1 MIENNILGVVLAGGK
16 SERFGKDKSK
26 VKLGDKTLLE
36 HTLYKIKSKF
46 NKTIIISNDKTLK
59 NFTIVEDCIDGQLGP
74 LVGVL
79 SAMKWIKKNN
89 FSYSWVAT
97 FPCDTPFFDVS
108 IIDKFFQASKLN
120 DSLLYFVKSNEKRHN
135 IFGLWSLKLAE
146 ILEKD
151 IIENKFRKV
160 EKWADK
166 IGVKII
172 NLSHNSTEP
181 FLNINTKEDFIE
193 AEKILN
199 KND

>member
-1 MIENNILGVVLAGGK
+1 M
-16 SERFGKDKSK
+16 
-26 VKLGDKTLLE
+26 
-36 HTLYKIKSKF
+36 
-46 NKTIIISNDKTLK
+46 
-59 NFTIVEDCIDGQLGP
+59 
-74 LVGVL
+74 
-79 SAMKWIKKNN
+79 
-89 FSYSWVAT
+89 
-97 FPCDTPFFDVS
+97 S